1 MGLLAGMARQNLR
14 NSMNIIQ
21 EEFGNSQ
28 LITDFEIQKLNGTM
42 VANFKRLEERLSGFF
57 QFWEPEFPSLPPSKA
72 VRDFEKFLFS
82 NQYSIATGMFLIEFS
97 MMTLESNDIKKLM
110 QIMIYFQ
117 DNKYAQLKEN
127 GDRLKLYF
135 YKIYLIA
142 KCWEYT
148 QCDRNS
154 IMLYI
159 NTLQLE
165 SSPELQAD
173 TLSYGLI
180 NFDSNWK
187 TDVVKTFHKL

>member
-1 MGLLAGMARQNLR
+1 MGLLARMARQNLR
-14 NSMNIIQ
+14 NSMKIIQ
-21 EEFGNSQ
+21 EEFGTSQ
-28 LITDFEIQKLNGTM
+28 LVTDFEIQKLNGTM
-42 VANFKRLEERLSGFF
+42 VANFKRLEERVTGFF

-72 VRDFEKFLFS
+72 VRDFENFLFS
-82 NQYSIATGMFLIEFS
+82 SDYSIATAMFLIEFS
-97 MMTLESNDIKKLM
+97 MMTLESNDIKKLL
-110 QIMIYFQ
+110 QIMTYFHEE
-117 DNKYAQLKEN
+117 KYAQQKEN
-127 GDRLKLYF
+127 GYRLNLYF

-148 QCDRNS
+148 QCDRTP

-165 SSPELQAD
+165 SSPELQIE
-173 TLSYGLI
+173 TLSYGLL